1 MCLLETVIHTDSR
14 EITKLYWK
22 SGQLHFVYQ
31 GIFASCHRP
40 LVRLWLCCISFS
52 CVIFVA
58 VGGSVLHPGQMCC
71 SAAAV
76 CVAVLVIS
84 EEISGR
90 VGWMVSSAALK
101 PAEGL
106 SEVWALAK
114 GQEAVI
120 SAGHNHIHRLDR
132 AVKKLLKQP
141 LLLPP
146 SGVFFLLL
154 FSHRP
159 SKRVH
164 GHQYV

>member
-1 MCLLETVIHTDSR
+1 M
-14 EITKLYWK
+14 
-22 SGQLHFVYQ
+22 
-31 GIFASCHRP
+31 ASCI
-40 LVRLWLCCISFS
+40 LCIRASLPAAIGHLSDSDCAVSLSVVLFLLPWVGQCCTLGR
-52 CVIFVA
+52 CVVLQLR
-58 VGGSVLHPGQMCC
+58 SVWQF
-71 SAAAV
+71 
-76 CVAVLVIS
+76 
-84 EEISGR
+84 
-90 VGWMVSSAALK
+90 WSSARRFPVVLDGWF
-101 PAEGL
+101 PQPLWNQREGL

-154 FSHRP
+154 FSHWT